1 MSEMLSDLGWDT
13 AWADT
18 LAALSGPEDLVA
30 ARVTAV
36 HRGRV
41 QVVGDDLNLLAPV
54 AGTLGLQP
62 AVGDWG
68 AYDGQRV
75 AEILPRRTVL
85 AREDAVLAANVD
97 LGVIV
102 ASCHEEVN
110 LPRLERFLAL
120 VTVGGIEPLV
130 ILTKGDLN
138 PEHGA
143 EAKRVHERL
152 GVETMVVSVKGGWG
166 VDEVRERLQPR
177 RTAVLMGMS
186 GVGKST
192 LVNELLGE
200 DRQRTLPVR
209 EHDGTGRHATVHR
222 ELFSLPNGALLIDT
236 PGMRRPPL
244 ANAEGVAETFA
255 DIEELARSCRFSDCR
270 HENEPGCAVRGVISP
285 ERLESFRKLGREG
298 VGAASRKAAKR
309 DGPREERPAGRWREP
324 G

>member
-1 MSEMLSDLGWDT
+1 MSEVLSDLGWDT

-18 LAALSGPEDLVA
+18 LKTLPGSAELAA

-41 QVVGDDLNLLAPV
+41 HVIGEDLDLLVPV

-75 AEILPRRTVL
+75 AEVLPRRTVL
-85 AREDAVLAANVD
+85 AREDAVLAANVE

-138 PEHGA
+138 DAHDA
-143 EAKRVHERL
+143 EAERVRERL
-152 GVETMVVSVKGGWG
+152 GVETIVVSVRDGWG
-166 VDEVRERLQPR
+166 IDAIRERLQPR

-192 LVNELLGE
+192 LLNELLGE

-209 EHDGTGRHATVHR
+209 ERDGAGRHATVHR

-270 HENEPGCAVRGVISP
+270 HENEPGCAVRGVVSP
-285 ERLESFRKLGREG
+285 ERLESMRKLGREG
-298 VGAASRKAAKR
+298 TGAATRKAAQR
-309 DGPREERPAGRWREP
+309 GGPREERPAGRWREP